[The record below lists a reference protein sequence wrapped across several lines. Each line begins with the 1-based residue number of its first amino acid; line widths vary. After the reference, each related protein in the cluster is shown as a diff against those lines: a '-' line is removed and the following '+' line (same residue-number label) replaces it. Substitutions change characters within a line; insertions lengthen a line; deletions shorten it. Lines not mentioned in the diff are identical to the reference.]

1 MFLLTA
7 PIRGDEETVTSELIH
22 GQRRLAGY
30 SPWGCRVGHNL
41 ATKQQQQVML

>member
-1 MFLLTA
+1 MLLLTA

-22 GQRRLAGY
+22 GQRSLAVY
-30 SPWGCRVGHNL
+30 SPWGHGVGHKL